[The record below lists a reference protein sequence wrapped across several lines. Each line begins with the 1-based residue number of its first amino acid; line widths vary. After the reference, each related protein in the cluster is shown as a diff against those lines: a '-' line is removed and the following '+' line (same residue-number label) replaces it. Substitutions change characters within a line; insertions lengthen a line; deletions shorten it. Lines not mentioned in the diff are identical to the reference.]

1 MRMENKIA
9 GVFQH
14 RIITI
19 RGLQGTCKAKT
30 SMVNLLLPIT
40 HPVDHIIH
48 EDKTTKVIN
57 KIYTGFNKSQLE
69 QRKLL
74 EHCN

>member
-1 MRMENKIA
+1 MT

-14 RIITI
+14 RIIPI

-40 HPVDHIIH
+40 HSVDHIIH
-48 EDKTTKVIN
+48 EDKTTKIIY
-57 KIYTGFNKSQLE
+57 KIHTGFNKSRLE